1 MTNTITLYDYGPSGN
16 CYKVRLLFSLL
27 RIQHLRV
34 DIDVRKGETRTENFL
49 NNVSSNG
56 RVPVILIPPDYVHK
70 LANPTT
76 RSTEV
81 SPSST
86 PIESKNEAVI
96 GTQSTILT
104 ESNAILT
111 FFSDGT
117 PLFPSNPIERA
128 KIMQWLFWEQF
139 SHEPNFASLRFWI
152 TLLNK
157 GDDPQ
162 YLDQIVEHQKKGYEA
177 LHVMEQHLSNEDWFV
192 ANKYTIADIALYAYT
207 HCAEEAG
214 YSIDSFP
221 KIKAWLR
228 RVENMPGHVP
238 IDD

>member
-1 MTNTITLYDYGPSGN
+1 MTVITLYDYAPSGN

-34 DIDVRKGETRTENFL
+34 DIDIRKGETRTDHFL
-49 NNVSSNG
+49 NNVSSYG
-56 RVPVILIPPDYVHK
+56 QVPVVIIPPDYVHK
-70 LANPTT
+70 LAKPTT
-76 RSTEV
+76 L

-86 PIESKNEAVI
+86 PNESQNENSSTVVE
-96 GTQSTILT
+96 TQSTILT

-111 FFSDGT
+111 FISDGT
-117 PLFPSNPIERA
+117 PLFPSNPIDRA
-128 KIMQWLFWEQF
+128 KIMQWLFWEQY
-139 SHEPNFASLRFWI
+139 SHEPNFGTLRFWI

-157 GDDPQ
+157 GEDPQ
-162 YLDQIVEHQKKGYEA
+162 YLDQIVERQKKGYEA
-177 LHVMEQHLSNEDWFV
+177 LNIMEQHLSNEDWFV

-228 RVENMPGHVP
+228 RIENMPGHVP